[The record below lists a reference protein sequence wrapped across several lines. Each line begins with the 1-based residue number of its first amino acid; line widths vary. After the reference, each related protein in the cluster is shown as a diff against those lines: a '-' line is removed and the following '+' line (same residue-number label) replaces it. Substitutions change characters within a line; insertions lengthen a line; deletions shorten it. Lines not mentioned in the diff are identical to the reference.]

1 MKPNQTKKIVATIAL
16 EAVILIMT
24 NKTLFWH
31 NLPSE
36 LKIRNTRQMTPLK
49 HTLKG
54 ENMEKLT
61 STRNL
66 ECYMAKNDQNERQY
80 LIFEKTS
87 PKTPIMAC
95 TGKGTLVHLSNT
107 IPLLIEDYK
116 YYKQIEE
123 LVKQAI
129 LYDRLMGVAK

>member
-1 MKPNQTKKIVATIAL
+1 
-16 EAVILIMT
+16 
-24 NKTLFWH
+24 
-31 NLPSE
+31 
-36 LKIRNTRQMTPLK
+36 
-49 HTLKG
+49 
-54 ENMEKLT
+54 
-61 STRNL
+61 
-66 ECYMAKNDQNERQY
+66 MAKNDQNERQY

-95 TGKGTLVHLSNT
+95 TGKGQLVHLSNT

-129 LYDRLMGVAK
+129 LYDKLMGVAK